1 MESDV
6 MRRRALLVGAS
17 ALGLTAWL
25 APKRQMKAA
34 EAGVF
39 RVVRPDEE
47 WRRVLSPD
55 QYSILRRKGTE
66 MPGSSP
72 LDHEV
77 RPGRYDCAG
86 CDQPAFSS
94 QAKFDS
100 HTGWPSFWQPLP
112 GGVIAADDRSFFM
125 ARTEVLCSGCGGHLG
140 HVFNDGPRPT
150 GLRYCM
156 NGAALSFHPETT

>member
-1 MESDV
+1 M

-17 ALGLTAWL
+17 ALGLAAWL
-25 APKRQMKAA
+25 ASARQMTAA
-34 EAGVF
+34 EARVF
-39 RVVRPDEE
+39 RVVQPDDE
-47 WRRVLSPD
+47 WRHLLSPE

-77 RPGRYDCAG
+77 RPGRYG
-86 CDQPAFSS
+86 CVGCSQAVFSS

-100 HTGWPSFWQPLP
+100 RTGWPSFWQALP
-112 GGVIAADDRSFFM
+112 GSVITAEDRSFFM

-156 NGAALSFHPETT
+156 NGAALSFHPETA